1 MYKKKK
7 NKINIKKKI
16 GNIFTTICLRS
27 NGSIDLLQILIFCIY
42 FFLGS
47 KVVKLTKKRDV
58 SNILPYNLT
67 NIHWTPKGDRIKTK
81 WGINLD
87 PNNVWKEYPRPQ
99 LERKEWINLNGFWLY
114 SITEIGMTK
123 PKKAD
128 GNILIPFPIESSLSG
143 VKKNFTQNQIIWY
156 ERDIEIPQ
164 NWNDKHI
171 LLHFGGVDWKCS
183 VYINDEKV
191 GEHSGGYSPFFF
203 DITKKLK
210 KGINKLIVKVI
221 DPTNKG
227 YQPIGKQKL
236 NPFNIYYTAIS
247 GIWQT
252 VWLEP
257 VNQDHFENLEISN
270 DFDNKEIKINFKLNS
285 EKQLPIHISLEYNG
299 QNIKEIKGL
308 SNNNITIKLQD
319 NEFYSWSPSEPNIYN
334 IKAEL
339 FDESNKLID
348 SILSYTTIR
357 KIEQRK
363 DESGY
368 YRIYLN
374 NKPLFNMG
382 TLDQGYWPDG
392 LYTPPSEEAMIYD
405 INKLKELGFNTI
417 RKHVKIEPYRY
428 YYHCDKI
435 GMLIWQDMI
444 SGDQGKNIR
453 KQYKFDEGTDRKRS
467 VESIETYYKEWG
479 EIIDNLKFFQCII
492 IWIPFNE
499 AWGQFDTEKVVN
511 FTYNKDPTR
520 LIDPASGG
528 NSRDCGNIFDEHH
541 YPAPY
546 LNFTSNK
553 TINVIGEYGGLALE
567 IKNHTWKKNNWGY
580 VKLNS
585 KENVTKTYEEF
596 AENLIIFTKY
606 GVSAAIYTQTT
617 DVEIEINGLI
627 TYDRAEMKI
636 FEDRIKEAN
645 LKIIKSLE

>member
-1 MYKKKK
+1 
-7 NKINIKKKI
+7 
-16 GNIFTTICLRS
+16 
-27 NGSIDLLQILIFCIY
+27 
-42 FFLGS
+42 
-47 KVVKLTKKRDV
+47 
-58 SNILPYNLT
+58 
-67 NIHWTPKGDRIKTK
+67 
-81 WGINLD
+81 
-87 PNNVWKEYPRPQ
+87 
-99 LERKEWINLNGFWLY
+99 
-114 SITEIGMTK
+114 
-123 PKKAD
+123 
-128 GNILIPFPIESSLSG
+128 
-143 VKKNFTQNQIIWY
+143 
-156 ERDIEIPQ
+156 
-164 NWNDKHI
+164 
-171 LLHFGGVDWKCS
+171 
-183 VYINDEKV
+183 
-191 GEHSGGYSPFFF
+191 
-203 DITKKLK
+203 
-210 KGINKLIVKVI
+210 
-221 DPTNKG
+221 
-227 YQPIGKQKL
+227 
-236 NPFNIYYTAIS
+236 
-247 GIWQT
+247 
-252 VWLEP
+252 
-257 VNQDHFENLEISN
+257 
-270 DFDNKEIKINFKLNS
+270 
-285 EKQLPIHISLEYNG
+285 
-299 QNIKEIKGL
+299 
-308 SNNNITIKLQD
+308 
-319 NEFYSWSPSEPNIYN
+319 
-334 IKAEL
+334 
-339 FDESNKLID
+339 
-348 SILSYTTIR
+348 
-357 KIEQRK
+357 
-363 DESGY
+363 
-368 YRIYLN
+368 
-374 NKPLFNMG
+374 MG

-435 GMLIWQDMI
+435 GILIWQDMI

-580 VKLNS
+580 VNLNS

-596 AENLIIFTKY
+596 AENLIIFIKY